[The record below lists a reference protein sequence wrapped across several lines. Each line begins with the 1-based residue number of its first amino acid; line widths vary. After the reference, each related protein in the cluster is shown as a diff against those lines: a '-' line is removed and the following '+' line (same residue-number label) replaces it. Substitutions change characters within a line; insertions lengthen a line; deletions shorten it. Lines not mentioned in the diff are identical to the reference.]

1 MQYLEIIITALYVL
15 AAGGYLAYLFLQTDS
30 YQKGGYILLIAG
42 FGLHCASLVYKVVR
56 TGYIPVN
63 NLHETLFIA
72 GWALVGVFIII
83 RHKYNLRI
91 LGVYAAP
98 LAALIVVSAVL
109 LQNEPGPQREIFNH
123 FWLVLHI
130 IAIFTGEAS
139 FALACGIGILY
150 LLQERAIKIKRPGFF
165 FKRLPSL
172 ELLDVTGHAC
182 IITGFTLLTIGLIT
196 GFIYARVVWGRF
208 WSWDPKEVFSGI
220 SWLLYA
226 ALLHV
231 RFYQGWRGRK
241 AATLAI
247 IGFGVLLFTFL
258 GVNFLFEGHHGEFT
272 KN

>member
-1 MQYLEIIITALYVL
+1 MQSLETLVSILYVM
-15 AAGGYLAYLFLQTDS
+15 AAGGYLAYLFVQKDA
-30 YQKGGYILLIAG
+30 YQKSGHYLLVGG
-42 FGLHCASLVYKVVR
+42 FSVHCAGLIYKVVR

-72 GWALVGVFIII
+72 GWSLVGVYFVF
-83 RHKYNLRI
+83 RYKYNLKI

-98 LAALIVVSAVL
+98 LAALIVVAASL
-109 LQNEPGPQREIFNH
+109 LQNDPGPPRAIFNH

-130 IAIFTGEAS
+130 IAIFCGEAS
-139 FALACGIGILY
+139 FALACGVGILY

-172 ELLDVTGHAC
+172 GLLDATGHAC
-182 IITGFTLLTIGLIT
+182 IVTGFSLLSIGLIT

-231 RFYQGWRGRK
+231 RFHQGWRGRK
-241 AATLAI
+241 AAILAI

-258 GVNFLFEGHHGEFT
+258 GVNFFFEGHHGEFT
-272 KN
+272 KY